1 MGSRRPDSS
10 SALPL
15 RAPDARVS
23 GTREITLDLAP
34 SGSSPDGAIDPRE
47 IPSGA
52 VRVHNPRADALWVA
66 LARQRV
72 VVASGEGYRSA
83 HLVDEALGLHD
94 QAIGRPNDKLWGT
107 RIDPAGVRAPLFAAI
122 AHDSAGKRTVMGR
135 RLSTI
140 ARRFLAAGPDH
151 VFIGVEGE
159 IAPRLASA
167 VADEL
172 LSQLIALPFEPI
184 SVIAR
189 TLTVLTPSHSA
200 QLVVIG
206 NASLTFARALDTSI
220 APRSATPRTGAAR
233 LVPPLVPAGV
243 DEMIPTRPTWQPPA
257 SGLHS

>member
-1 MGSRRPDSS
+1 MTRPRRPE
-10 SALPL
+10 P
-15 RAPDARVS
+15 RIVS
-23 GTREITLDLAP
+23 GTRELELDVTPALSPSSSSSDSTLD
-34 SGSSPDGAIDPRE
+34 PRQ
-47 IPSGA
+47 IPAGA
-52 VRVHNPRADALWVA
+52 VRIHNPRADALWVA

-140 ARRFLAAGPDH
+140 ARRYLAAGPEQ

-159 IAPRLASA
+159 IAPRLAAA

-172 LSQLIALPFEPI
+172 MTQLVALPFEPI

-189 TLTVLTPSHSA
+189 TLTVLRPGASA

-206 NASLTFARALDTSI
+206 NASLTFARALE
-220 APRSATPRTGAAR
+220 APPPARAATPSTGAVR
-233 LVPPLVPAGV
+233 LVPPLLPVSV
-243 DEMIPTRPTWQPPA
+243 DELIPTRPTWQPPA
-257 SGLHS
+257 AGLQ